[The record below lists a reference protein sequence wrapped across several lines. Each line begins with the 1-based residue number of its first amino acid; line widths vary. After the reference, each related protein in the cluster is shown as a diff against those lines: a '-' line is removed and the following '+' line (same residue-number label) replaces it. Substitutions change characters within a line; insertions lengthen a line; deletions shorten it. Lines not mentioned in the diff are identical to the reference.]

1 VLCLACDRAQ
11 ARIVLNYIR
20 GYFAKIPMLAA
31 LVERETAEG
40 LDLTTNLAARSRYR
54 ERQETTMDQRRG
66 PAGDR
71 QQLGNESD
79 PNSLL
84 LAIGKRQRRI
94 SRDSPLEGTGFE
106 LAVPR
111 RNESRDRPVLLA
123 LCGLADDERRLVLA
137 RYPPRVVT
145 LSLCRRRHKA
155 ADLGREQP
163 GEFDRCRV
171 LARRP
176 DDLQGDR

>member
-1 VLCLACDRAQ
+1 MGVYERWVLPRMLDLAMRNRLLDHYRQRTIDPVAKPAAHSRAES
-11 ARIVLNYIR
+11 R
-20 GYFAKIPMLAA
+20 GSRPSKAA
-31 LVERETAEG
+31 PGRET
-40 LDLTTNLAARSRYR
+40 
-54 ERQETTMDQRRG
+54 
-66 PAGDR
+66 
-71 QQLGNESD
+71 
-79 PNSLL
+79 
-84 LAIGKRQRRI
+84 
-94 SRDSPLEGTGFE
+94 DSPLEGTGFE

-163 GEFDRCRV
+163 GEFDCCRV

>member
-1 VLCLACDRAQ
+1 MGQGRRHFTDEFKEEA
-11 ARIVLNYIR
+11 I
-20 GYFAKIPMLAA
+20 A
-31 LVERETAEG
+31 LLVSSGRPLRPENDAVIHSWT
-40 LDLTTNLAARSRYR
+40 
-54 ERQETTMDQRRG
+54 G
-66 PAGDR
+66 PFIWGWVCR
-71 QQLGNESD
+71 PGPS
-79 PNSLL
+79 
-84 LAIGKRQRRI
+84 I
-94 SRDSPLEGTGFE
+94 SRDRKFADSPLEGTGFE

-123 LCGLADDERRLVLA
+123 LWGLADDERHLVLA

-145 LSLCRRRHKA
+145 LSLCRRRHEA

-171 LARRP
+171 LALRP